1 MSSKTQKKEFPFEF
15 HRETIVDQI
24 VNILEHRI
32 MSGDLS
38 PGSKLGELMV
48 SKEFGVSRIPSREAL
63 QRLEDMNFVRFDKN
77 SSWENS

>member
-1 MSSKTQKKEFPFEF
+1 MSSNSPIKEFPFEF

-24 VNILEHRI
+24 VNILERRI
-32 MSGDLS
+32 VSGDLA

-63 QRLEDMNFVRFDKN
+63 NALKI
-77 SSWENS
+77 